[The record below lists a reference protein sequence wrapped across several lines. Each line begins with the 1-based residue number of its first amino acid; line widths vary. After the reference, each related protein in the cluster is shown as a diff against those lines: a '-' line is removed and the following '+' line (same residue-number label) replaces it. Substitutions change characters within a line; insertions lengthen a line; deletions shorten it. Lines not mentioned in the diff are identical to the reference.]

1 MTLPRLSAPLALSLA
16 LAVALS
22 GCGGWRE
29 SRINPKNWFGKAEE
43 AQTLAPKEGYPEVAN
58 DPRELVAQITS
69 LEVKATQGGAIVMA
83 EGITPTQGWWG
94 ADLLAENDGKPV
106 DGVVTYRFV
115 IAWPDPGSAASQR
128 VLTPQSRTV
137 SASAFI
143 NSTRL
148 ASVRKVVVVGASNQR
163 SLSR

>member
-1 MTLPRLSAPLALSLA
+1 MTLPRLSAPLALSIA

-29 SRINPKNWFGKAEE
+29 SRVNPMNWFGKAEE
-43 AQTLAPKEGYPEVAN
+43 VQTLAPKEGYPEVAN
-58 DPRELVAQITS
+58 DPRELVTEVTS
-69 LEVKATQGGAIVMA
+69 LDLRPTQGGAIVAA
-83 EGITPTQGWWG
+83 EGLTPTQGWWG

-115 IAWPDPGSAASQR
+115 IAWPNPGSPASTR
-128 VLTPQSRTV
+128 VLTPESRTV
-137 SASAFI
+137 SAAAFI
-143 NSTRL
+143 NGTRL
-148 ASVRKVVVVGASNQR
+148 AGVRKVVVVGANNQR